1 MSQWAVLESGA
12 DERDAEMPEE
22 TTDAVKS
29 PCSLCSCEDYQ
40 NPGTAG
46 GKCKRE
52 SCQHPA
58 ARHS

>member
-1 MSQWAVLESGA
+1 
-12 DERDAEMPEE
+12 MPEE